1 MTNTAGTYRSFEDR
15 TSVALL
21 EAEGEILNFVLA
33 QEMGLGPRVDKE
45 KRITLVPV
53 TPKLEKRMGVS
64 MNAINRRNEWVHF
77 NPAGDK
83 AHAMFLR
90 KKHNVTATCI
100 PSEEY
105 RHIRVRRESSIQSG
119 DFILTCDKTGERII
133 MRPLSRYQGKWVPH
147 MANEAVRQISHSRKK
162 VYLHADTRDTA
173 IIRAV
178 LMMYFGSCESTLD
191 KIEFNYNAADV
202 RIKVCDVALAR
213 LRHEL

>member
-90 KKHNVTATCI
+90 KKHNVTATCT
-100 PSEEY
+100 PSEEF
-105 RHIRVRRESSIQSG
+105 RRVNVRNERSIRPG
-119 DFILTCDKTGERII
+119 DRILTCNETGETMV
-133 MRPLSRYQGKWVPH
+133 MRPVSRYQGKWIPH
-147 MANEAVRQISHSRKK
+147 MSNEAVRQISHSRKK